1 MHKTL
6 IKENLI
12 KNLLVIICTVFG
24 YKFIVDSTGGGVD
37 VSQSGNLFSMISML
51 LVVVCFANFAF
62 TYEKSKMNSLYS
74 RLLSHACTFVL
85 LLLLSCLLVA
95 LIASV
100 KVFMPSLHG
109 LVIWF
114 SILIYLAVVL
124 YDFWDVLRFRE

>member
-85 LLLLSCLLVA
+85 LFLLSCLLVA